1 MKLGAVLAALVAVSC
16 ANCEKP
22 AEVKSASDV
31 VVENILTR
39 RSIRDYKT
47 EPVCREQM
55 AKVIECGL
63 YAPNAMNA
71 QTWAVR
77 VVDAPDFIDGVTA
90 IAVEQMPRLAEQ
102 ASEISSAM
110 VLPLR
115 LLRAPRRATVVSTTA
130 VFYRRI

>member
-1 MKLGAVLAALVAVSC
+1 MKLGIALAALVAVSC

-22 AEVKSASDV
+22 AEVKSALDV

-39 RSIRDYKT
+39 RSIRDYKA

-102 ASEISSAM
+102 EGFRNIF
-110 VLPLR
+110 R
-115 LLRAPRRATVVSTTA
+115 NTC
-130 VFYRRI
+130 